1 MGKPVAN
8 IADNLFERARVDGEK
23 TALIFAG
30 QHLSFAQLQARVRT
44 AAAGLAAA
52 GFSPGDK
59 LAIMVSTSPEFIVFE
74 FAAFVLGGIVVP
86 LNVHYKP
93 NEIDYALGSCE
104 VDFLVVQDELV
115 ERLGVETLDRLPLL
129 RQVWVLGPR
138 HGADLSARVASAAR
152 LLEHSCA
159 IDELV
164 HRRADDVALMLHT
177 SATTGKA
184 KGVMLTLANLQAN
197 YDRTPDW
204 LGLRGDDCILCALPL
219 YNTFGLNQ
227 CINAIMVTG
236 ATMVLLPRFDA
247 VECLKAIQS
256 HRCTFFPAVPT
267 MLQKVLNDP
276 QAPQFDLTSM
286 RRLLVG
292 AAPVPGPLLEQ
303 VYRTMGTETVVMTG
317 YGLTE
322 ASALVSLEHTVLDA
336 DGSLL
341 RPKSIGRALPGIQ
354 MIIADE
360 QGVELAPGLVGQICI
375 KGPNVMKGYYK
386 LPAETAQAVVDGWL
400 QTGDL
405 GVMDEERYFYIVD
418 RKKDLII
425 RGGQNI
431 YPADIEEAL
440 YHHPAVAEAAV
451 VGRPDELFGE
461 VPEAFVAFKPGSAAT
476 VAELMDLC
484 KLELAYFKVPK
495 AIHVLAELPKGPT
508 GKILRRGL
516 RAADTV

>member
-1 MGKPVAN
+1 VAN
-8 IADNLFERARVDGEK
+8 IAAKLFERARVDGGK

-30 QHLSFAQLQARVRT
+30 REYSFAELQSRVCT
-44 AAAGLAAA
+44 VAAGLAAA
-52 GFSPGDK
+52 GFSPGHK
-59 LAIMVSTSPEFIVFE
+59 LAIMLATSPEFIVFE
-74 FAAFVLGGIVVP
+74 FAAFALGGVVVP

-93 NEIDYALGSCE
+93 NEIEYAIGTCE
-104 VDFLVVQDELV
+104 VDFLVIQDELIDRLSV
-115 ERLGVETLDRLPLL
+115 EMLARLPLL
-129 RQVWVLGPR
+129 RQVFVQGPR
-138 HGADLSARVASAAR
+138 MAENLADRIANADTLSNHLRSIAEVIERSP
-152 LLEHSCA
+152 
-159 IDELV
+159 
-164 HRRADDVALMLHT
+164 DDVALMLHT

-184 KGVMLTLANLQAN
+184 KGVMLSLGNLQAN
-197 YDRTPDW
+197 YDRTPEW
-204 LGLRGDDCILCALPL
+204 LGLRGDDRILCALPL

-236 ATMVLLPRFDA
+236 ATMVLLARFDA

-267 MLQKVLNDP
+267 MLQKMLNDP

-303 VYRTMGTETVVMTG
+303 VYRTMGPDTVVMTG

-322 ASALVSLEHTVLDA
+322 ASALVSLEHTALDSN
-336 DGSLL
+336 GSLR

-360 QGVELAPGLVGQICI
+360 QGVEVAPGTVGQICI

-386 LPAETAQAVVDGWL
+386 LPAETEQAIVDGWL

-405 GVMDEERYFYIVD
+405 GVMDDDRHFYIVD

-451 VGRPDELFGE
+451 VGRPDDLFGE

-476 VAELMDLC
+476 IAELMDLC

-495 AIHVLAELPKGPT
+495 AIHVMAELPKGPT

-516 RAADTV
+516 RTSTTA